1 LNHFDMTD
9 FRLFIQIAESNS
21 LRKGADLA
29 CLSAPAASARISNLE
44 ARTATKLLVRSSK
57 GVTLTLAGQAFFHHA
72 KLILSQV
79 ETLKGD
85 IEAYANSIKGH
96 LRIAANPLVIMEFL
110 PRLLRGYI
118 ATHPDVRLDLR
129 ELFSSEIV
137 RWVTAGNSDIG
148 IILGNVRT
156 ETLEVL
162 SCWETK
168 LCFISALDHPL
179 AGLTR
184 VSFAEAFQY
193 EFVDFPEDT
202 PPYRPVHQAADGL
215 GMRVRVRVRAVSYAS
230 FCRLVEAGIG
240 IGICPEPSVRRA
252 AQSMSIAVIP
262 IDDENATVT
271 ASLCARRFKA
281 LPSFARD
288 FVTLL
293 MNDWHETSLG
303 KG

>member
-1 LNHFDMTD
+1 
-9 FRLFIQIAESNS
+9 
-21 LRKGADLA
+21 
-29 CLSAPAASARISNLE
+29 
-44 ARTATKLLVRSSK
+44 
-57 GVTLTLAGQAFFHHA
+57 LTLAGQAFFHHA

-79 ETLKGD
+79 ESLKGD

-148 IILGNVRT
+148 IILGNIRT

-179 AGLTR
+179 AGLTK

-193 EFVDFPEDT
+193 EFVEYSEGSPLS
-202 PPYRPVHQAADGL
+202 RPVHEAADGL

-240 IGICPEPSVRRA
+240 IGIGPEPSVRRA

-288 FVTLL
+288 FVTIL
-293 MNDWHETSLG
+293 MNDWHETSPG